1 MTNTPASPTEAPH
14 FTREWLLS
22 ALRCVRGDF
31 EAARSGEADGD
42 RALARLEAA
51 RLLGLDA
58 LAADALAAIDR
69 AIEEIPR
76 LEWPGGLETRYA
88 ALIGALR
95 ALAEAS
101 AAFNP
106 HAPDRPHLAYL
117 ADAMARAELAAASAA
132 RRRAAER
139 LRGLYVIVDPAL
151 TGGRGPLQVAEQ
163 AVAGGASAVQLRVKD
178 DGKGRWLPLARELR
192 ALCADAGAAFIV
204 NDHPDVAAA
213 ADADGV
219 HLGQGDLPLS
229 AARKALRPWQIAGT
243 SNALLDEAL
252 ASAAQG
258 ADYVAVGRMFPT
270 NSKTD
275 TRPAGPETLRA
286 VRSALPEGGPPL
298 LAIGGVTPENA
309 PEVARAGADGIC
321 VIAAVTLADD
331 PRAAAK
337 RLADAFASAKRA

>member
-1 MTNTPASPTEAPH
+1 MQEPSPTEAPH
-14 FTREWLLS
+14 FTREWLLT
-22 ALRCVRGDF
+22 ALRYVRSDF
-31 EAARSGEADGD
+31 EAARSGEADGP
-42 RALARLEAA
+42 RAAARLEAA
-51 RLLGLDA
+51 RRLGLDA
-58 LAADALAAIDR
+58 IAADALAAIDR
-69 AIEEIPR
+69 AIEEAPR
-76 LEWPGGLETRYA
+76 LEWPGGLEARYA
-88 ALIGALR
+88 ALLGALR

-101 AAFNP
+101 AAFNA
-106 HAPDRPHLAYL
+106 HAPDRPLAYL
-117 ADAMARAELAAASAA
+117 ADAMAQAELAAASAA
-132 RRRAAER
+132 RRRAADR
-139 LRGLYVIVDPAL
+139 LRGLYVIVDPSL
-151 TGGRGPLQVAEQ
+151 TGGRDPLLVAEQ

-178 DGKGRWLPLARELR
+178 APKGRWLPLACGVRD
-192 ALCADAGAAFIV
+192 LCANAGAAFIV

-229 AARKALRPWQIAGT
+229 AARAALRPWQVAGT

-258 ADYVAVGRMFPT
+258 ADYIAVGRMFPT

-275 TRPAGPETLRA
+275 ARPAGPETLRA

-298 LAIGGVTPENA
+298 LAIGGVTAENA
-309 PEVARAGADGIC
+309 PELARAGADGIC

-331 PRAAAK
+331 PRAAAA